1 MRYKIK
7 EIKRGLFKDVNNAG
21 IAVLEDDDSFKSL
34 IFDDV
39 DAALELRD
47 KLNEEIRSRIE
58 NLEQ

>member
-7 EIKRGLFKDVNNAG
+7 EFKRGLFKVVNNAG
-21 IAVLEDDDSFKSL
+21 IAVLEDDNSFKSL

>member
-7 EIKRGLFKDVNNAG
+7 EFKRELFKVVNNAG
-21 IAVLEDDDSFKSL
+21 IAVLEDDNSFKSL
-34 IFDDV
+34 IFNDV

-47 KLNEEIRSRIE
+47 RLNEEIRSRIE

>member
-1 MRYKIK
+1 MRYTIK
-7 EIKRGLFKDVNNAG
+7 EFKRRLFKVVNNAG